1 LKKVL
6 VTYPDRCTGCRIC
19 ELRCAYH
26 HTSEANP
33 ARSRIKVLKWEDK
46 GLNVPLTCHQCL
58 KCTVIE
64 PCPVN
69 AISRNPKT
77 NAVVINRE
85 LCIGCRICLF
95 ECPFGAPSI
104 DPIGKVAVNCDL
116 CNGYPK
122 CVEWCPTQA
131 IEYIP
136 ADKESLIRKR
146 ESLKTA
152 SEYVKMVVGEE
163 VS

>member
-1 LKKVL
+1 MKKVL

-58 KCTVIE
+58 KCTIID
-64 PCPVN
+64 PCPVK

-85 LCIGCRICLF
+85 LCIGCRVCPF
-95 ECPFGAPSI
+95 ECPFGAPSM
-104 DPIGKVAVNCDL
+104 DPVANVAVNCDL

-122 CVEWCPTQA
+122 CAEWCPVQA
-131 IEYIP
+131 IEY
-136 ADKESLIRKR
+136 
-146 ESLKTA
+146 
-152 SEYVKMVVGEE
+152 
-163 VS
+163 